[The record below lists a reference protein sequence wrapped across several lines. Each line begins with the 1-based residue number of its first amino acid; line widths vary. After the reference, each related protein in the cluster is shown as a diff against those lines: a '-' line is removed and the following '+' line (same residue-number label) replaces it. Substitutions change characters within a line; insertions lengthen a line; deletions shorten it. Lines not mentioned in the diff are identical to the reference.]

1 MKPPPSGTPETV
13 FSPRCP
19 AGPRGLFEDAHP
31 IPGVDRESGE
41 SKSESRCDI
50 GEVMGDN
57 GHNEI
62 RVVVGTLRF
71 LFEETNERSWTR
83 GFPRGPVRQRH
94 ETATT
99 HLKTLVQPRFHPREP
114 LVIRT

>member
-50 GEVMGDN
+50 GEVIGDN

-71 LFEETNERSWTR
+71 LFEETNER
-83 GFPRGPVRQRH
+83 FVDPRVPPRSRATAARDRH
-94 ETATT
+94 HA
-99 HLKTLVQPRFHPREP
+99 P
-114 LVIRT
+114 